1 MRYLPNGAQMK
12 AADTYTIEK
21 VGIPSLVLMER
32 AALETVRVL
41 KDRGVDFSDTLV
53 VCGSGNNGGDGF
65 AAARILKEYGFCA
78 EVLFVGQDAS
88 MSEEC
93 RTQKQIAERL
103 GISVFTDFPKK
114 EYTVIIDAVF
124 GVGLSRAIEG
134 RYHTVIE
141 WMNDK
146 KCEKAAIDIPS
157 GICAES
163 GRVLGIAFRADI
175 TVSMECVKLG
185 CELFPGKLYAGE
197 TVSVPI
203 GIDLSFFE
211 KNKDVCITYDPE
223 DIPLLLPKRAA
234 DSHKGDYGKI
244 LMITGS
250 KGMAGAAYLSAKAA
264 YAVGAGL
271 VQIYTAEE
279 NRTVLQELLPEA
291 IISCYNETAG
301 DYGKILMI
309 TGSKGMAGAAYL
321 SAKAAYAVGAG
332 LVQIYTAEENRTVLQ
347 ELLPEAIISC
357 YNETAGKPDD
367 KELEKLIQWAD
378 VICIGCG
385 LGTSVFASRLLK
397 KTMEILREN
406 GSEEEKLRSCPCIID
421 ADGLN
426 LLSMDMEQ
434 LQGVPNVILT
444 PHMKEMSRLINKEI
458 PQIAECRFSVVK
470 EFTEQYQ
477 VVCALKDSRTVVMK
491 EGHHPFLNLAGNSAM
506 AKAGSG
512 DVLAGM
518 ISGLAAQ
525 KTDIFDAV
533 SAGVYFHAC
542 GGDEARKKKGSYSVL
557 ARDLIDG
564 IGQCLKNA
572 EERL

>member
-211 KNKDVCITYDPE
+211 KNKDVCRRPGALCYGASQ
-223 DIPLLLPKRAA
+223 LPYA
-234 DSHKGDYGKI
+234 
-244 LMITGS
+244 GS
-250 KGMAGAAYLSAKAA
+250 
-264 YAVGAGL
+264 
-271 VQIYTAEE
+271 
-279 NRTVLQELLPEA
+279 
-291 IISCYNETAG
+291 
-301 DYGKILMI
+301 
-309 TGSKGMAGAAYL
+309 
-321 SAKAAYAVGAG
+321 
-332 LVQIYTAEENRTVLQ
+332 
-347 ELLPEAIISC
+347 
-357 YNETAGKPDD
+357 
-367 KELEKLIQWAD
+367 EK
-378 VICIGCG
+378 C
-385 LGTSVFASRLLK
+385 GTS
-397 KTMEILREN
+397 
-406 GSEEEKLRSCPCIID
+406 
-421 ADGLN
+421 
-426 LLSMDMEQ
+426 
-434 LQGVPNVILT
+434 
-444 PHMKEMSRLINKEI
+444 
-458 PQIAECRFSVVK
+458 SV
-470 EFTEQYQ
+470 
-477 VVCALKDSRTVVMK
+477 
-491 EGHHPFLNLAGNSAM
+491 G
-506 AKAGSG
+506 
-512 DVLAGM
+512 
-518 ISGLAAQ
+518 
-525 KTDIFDAV
+525 
-533 SAGVYFHAC
+533 
-542 GGDEARKKKGSYSVL
+542 
-557 ARDLIDG
+557 
-564 IGQCLKNA
+564 
-572 EERL
+572 

>member
-211 KNKDVCITYDPE
+211 KNKDCSLLCCYVYSHRNRTEAIDASCVATVQPPFHRYDC
-223 DIPLLLPKRAA
+223 
-234 DSHKGDYGKI
+234 HVY
-244 LMITGS
+244 
-250 KGMAGAAYLSAKAA
+250 KAA
-264 YAVGAGL
+264 
-271 VQIYTAEE
+271 
-279 NRTVLQELLPEA
+279 
-291 IISCYNETAG
+291 
-301 DYGKILMI
+301 
-309 TGSKGMAGAAYL
+309 
-321 SAKAAYAVGAG
+321 
-332 LVQIYTAEENRTVLQ
+332 
-347 ELLPEAIISC
+347 
-357 YNETAGKPDD
+357 
-367 KELEKLIQWAD
+367 
-378 VICIGCG
+378 
-385 LGTSVFASRLLK
+385 
-397 KTMEILREN
+397 
-406 GSEEEKLRSCPCIID
+406 
-421 ADGLN
+421 
-426 LLSMDMEQ
+426 
-434 LQGVPNVILT
+434 
-444 PHMKEMSRLINKEI
+444 
-458 PQIAECRFSVVK
+458 
-470 EFTEQYQ
+470 
-477 VVCALKDSRTVVMK
+477 
-491 EGHHPFLNLAGNSAM
+491 
-506 AKAGSG
+506 
-512 DVLAGM
+512 
-518 ISGLAAQ
+518 
-525 KTDIFDAV
+525 
-533 SAGVYFHAC
+533 
-542 GGDEARKKKGSYSVL
+542 
-557 ARDLIDG
+557 ARDVHVLPFDINNNG
-564 IGQCLKNA
+564 K
-572 EERL
+572 

>member
-1 MRYLPNGAQMK
+1 MPDAEANCRIMAFLC
-12 AADTYTIEK
+12 
-21 VGIPSLVLMER
+21 SR
-32 AALETVRVL
+32 
-41 KDRGVDFSDTLV
+41 FS
-53 VCGSGNNGGDGF
+53 
-65 AAARILKEYGFCA
+65 
-78 EVLFVGQDAS
+78 Q
-88 MSEEC
+88 
-93 RTQKQIAERL
+93 
-103 GISVFTDFPKK
+103 K

-146 KCEKAAIDIPS
+146 KVKKQRSTFHPAYVRRAAEFWELHFS
-157 GICAES
+157 
-163 GRVLGIAFRADI
+163 DI
-175 TVSMECVKLG
+175 TVSMEVKLMRIIS
-185 CELFPGKLYAGE
+185 GE
-197 TVSVPI
+197 TVCRGNSI
-203 GIDLSFFE
+203 SSGRGIDFFFFE

-223 DIPLLLPKRAA
+223 ALLLPKRAA
-234 DSHKGDYGKI
+234 DSHK
-244 LMITGS
+244 
-250 KGMAGAAYLSAKAA
+250 
-264 YAVGAGL
+264 
-271 VQIYTAEE
+271 
-279 NRTVLQELLPEA
+279 
-291 IISCYNETAG
+291 G

-458 PQIAECRFSVVK
+458 PQIAERRFSVVK

-477 VVCALKDSRTVVMK
+477 VVCALK
-491 EGHHPFLNLAGNSAM
+491 
-506 AKAGSG
+506 
-512 DVLAGM
+512 
-518 ISGLAAQ
+518 
-525 KTDIFDAV
+525 KT
-533 SAGVYFHAC
+533 
-542 GGDEARKKKGSYSVL
+542 
-557 ARDLIDG
+557 
-564 IGQCLKNA
+564 A
-572 EERL
+572 ELSL

>member
-1 MRYLPNGAQMK
+1 M
-12 AADTYTIEK
+12 
-21 VGIPSLVLMER
+21 
-32 AALETVRVL
+32 

-301 DYGKILMI
+301 
-309 TGSKGMAGAAYL
+309 
-321 SAKAAYAVGAG
+321 
-332 LVQIYTAEENRTVLQ
+332 
-347 ELLPEAIISC
+347 
-357 YNETAGKPDD
+357 KPDD

-406 GSEEEKLRSCPCIID
+406 GSEEEKLRI
-421 ADGLN
+421 
-426 LLSMDMEQ
+426 LS
-434 LQGVPNVILT
+434 VYY
-444 PHMKEMSRLINKEI
+444 R
-458 PQIAECRFSVVK
+458 CRRTKSS
-470 EFTEQYQ
+470 QYGYG
-477 VVCALKDSRTVVMK
+477 TV
-491 EGHHPFLNLAGNSAM
+491 
-506 AKAGSG
+506 AGSSQC
-512 DVLAGM
+512 D
-518 ISGLAAQ
+518 
-525 KTDIFDAV
+525 FD
-533 SAGVYFHAC
+533 SAYERNV
-542 GGDEARKKKGSYSVL
+542 K
-557 ARDLIDG
+557 ID
-564 IGQCLKNA
+564 Q
-572 EERL
+572 

>member
-1 MRYLPNGAQMK
+1 
-12 AADTYTIEK
+12 
-21 VGIPSLVLMER
+21 
-32 AALETVRVL
+32 
-41 KDRGVDFSDTLV
+41 
-53 VCGSGNNGGDGF
+53 
-65 AAARILKEYGFCA
+65 
-78 EVLFVGQDAS
+78 
-88 MSEEC
+88 
-93 RTQKQIAERL
+93 
-103 GISVFTDFPKK
+103 
-114 EYTVIIDAVF
+114 
-124 GVGLSRAIEG
+124 
-134 RYHTVIE
+134 
-141 WMNDK
+141 
-146 KCEKAAIDIPS
+146 
-157 GICAES
+157 
-163 GRVLGIAFRADI
+163 
-175 TVSMECVKLG
+175 
-185 CELFPGKLYAGE
+185 
-197 TVSVPI
+197 
-203 GIDLSFFE
+203 
-211 KNKDVCITYDPE
+211 
-223 DIPLLLPKRAA
+223 
-234 DSHKGDYGKI
+234 
-244 LMITGS
+244 
-250 KGMAGAAYLSAKAA
+250 
-264 YAVGAGL
+264 
-271 VQIYTAEE
+271 
-279 NRTVLQELLPEA
+279 
-291 IISCYNETAG
+291 
-301 DYGKILMI
+301 
-309 TGSKGMAGAAYL
+309 MAGAAYL

-458 PQIAECRFSVVK
+458 PQIAERRFSVVK

-477 VVCALKDSRTVVMK
+477 VVCALKESRTVVMK